1 MYCLNKIRQRIKKM
15 KTMKNIST
23 IALLLVFFTAVSCKD
38 SKTNSKES
46 EPEVVTIDNR
56 PDQQEV
62 YAVADGDVVF
72 KDKDVAKIFN
82 KYIQLQNAL
91 INTDGQKGQ
100 EVSLDLLNQ
109 ITISSI
115 EDTEEVEG
123 ILTTMSQTDE
133 IEMQRRGFENISSWI
148 VETIEGNIES
158 GTVYRQ
164 YCPMAFNDRGAYWVS
179 TDKKILNP
187 YFGDKMLR
195 CGRVETE
202 IR

>member
-1 MYCLNKIRQRIKKM
+1 MKFMKKIGLI
-15 KTMKNIST
+15 IFS
-23 IALLLVFFTAVSCKD
+23 LGFFTAVSCKD
-38 SKTNSKES
+38 SKNTSGET

-56 PDQQEV
+56 PDQKEL

-72 KDKDVAKIFN
+72 KDEQVATIFN
-82 KYIQLQNAL
+82 QYIQLQNAL

-100 EVSLDLLNQ
+100 EESLEMLQL
-109 ITISSI
+109 ITASAI
-115 EDTEEVEG
+115 EDTEEIEG
-123 ILTTMSQTDE
+123 ILTTMSQTDDVE
-133 IEMQRRGFENISSWI
+133 LQRSGFETVSSWI

-202 IR
+202 IK